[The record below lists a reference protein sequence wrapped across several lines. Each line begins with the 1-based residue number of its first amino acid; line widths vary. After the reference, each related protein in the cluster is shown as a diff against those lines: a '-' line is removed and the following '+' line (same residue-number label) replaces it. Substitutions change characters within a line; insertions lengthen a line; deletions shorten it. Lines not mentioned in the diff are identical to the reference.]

1 MITARYGLSG
11 WCRPLDVHATTFRL
25 SDQSLYRG
33 KRLVEATG
41 LQRTPPYTHVMQMNS
56 LFHSCR
62 WRLQFLAVKNRS
74 ERKEATVPYRGL
86 PYIVTQKADYN
97 SRVDM
102 YANEHRRLPSS
113 THGIRY
119 SSTPRRRPGV
129 ATFAPPETVTPASAD
144 PNPRSSKDL
153 ERINPKRALAAVAA
167 IVLFALVCAFAG
179 IVVARAITGFVSGGE
194 ANPYGNDN
202 TTRAASLSETHATWQ
217 RGTVPTL
224 YQDDP
229 QWADRPYGPGTI
241 ASAGAAPLCLAM
253 VYIESTGDV
262 ETDPVEV
269 ASFSQRSGYAD
280 SPDAT
285 PLLTDG
291 ATELGLAVESVEA
304 SESSIRH
311 ALVGGRPV
319 IAAVGPGAFGN
330 ESTYIVLADIDERG
344 MLIVRD
350 PLSSE
355 RSSRHWSFEE
365 ICTQSKALW
374 CYQAS

>member
-1 MITARYGLSG
+1 M
-11 WCRPLDVHATTFRL
+11 
-25 SDQSLYRG
+25 
-33 KRLVEATG
+33 
-41 LQRTPPYTHVMQMNS
+41 
-56 LFHSCR
+56 
-62 WRLQFLAVKNRS
+62 
-74 ERKEATVPYRGL
+74 PYRGL

-97 SRVDM
+97 SRVDL
-102 YANEHRRLPSS
+102 YASEHRRLPSS

-119 SSTPRRRPGV
+119 SSTPRRKPSI
-129 ATFAPPETVTPASAD
+129 ATFTPSETVRPLATEPDS
-144 PNPRSSKDL
+144 RGELKL
-153 ERINPKRALAAVAA
+153 ERVNPKRALAAIAA
-167 IVLFALVCAFAG
+167 IVLFALACAFAG
-179 IVVARAITGFVSGGE
+179 VFAARAITGFVGGGE

-202 TTRAASLSETHATWQ
+202 ATRAASLSESQSTWKK
-217 RGTVPTL
+217 GSVPTL

-229 QWADRPYGPGTI
+229 QWADRPYGSGTV

-262 ETDPVEV
+262 QTDPVEV
-269 ASFSQRSGYAD
+269 ASFSQRSGFAD
-280 SPDAT
+280 SSDAA

-291 ATELGLAVESVEA
+291 AAELGLAVEPVEA

-319 IAAVGPGAFGN
+319 IAAVGPGAFGD
-330 ESTYIVLADIDERG
+330 EGTYIVLADIDEHG
-344 MLIVRD
+344 MLIVHD

-365 ICTQSKALW
+365 ICSQSKALW